1 MKVLLDIRDNKAP
14 FIMELLKSFPY
25 VKAETITPAKAL
37 FLKELKEAVE
47 NVKLAKKG
55 KLKTR
60 PAKDLLDEI

>member
-1 MKVLLDIRDNKAP
+1 MKVIIDIQDSKAP
-14 FIMELLKSFPY
+14 FIMELLNSIPY
-25 VKAETITPAKAL
+25 IKTETILPAKAL